1 MQGKAVAC
9 EERAKTFKICHLE
22 VIKKQI
28 SKPRRLGKNRMQS
41 TAVTKSVL
49 RRKNELC

>member
-28 SKPRRLGKNRMQS
+28 SKPRRREKQDAEYRCHQKCS
-41 TAVTKSVL
+41 K
-49 RRKNELC
+49 EEE